1 LAPAHHGRRARA
13 GHSALADGGDQA
25 GGRRREL
32 DCYQKHKQGEIDA
45 LASLAETDQA
55 KRSAEVY

>member
-1 LAPAHHGRRARA
+1 LRTVAIKPAGAP
-13 GHSALADGGDQA
+13 
-25 GGRRREL
+25 RRREL